1 MAGFGIQYL
10 VHALFSAGPGSGPP
24 WTPAHPF
31 WAFSTAIVSIAA
43 AVSIAANIQVR
54 CAAIV
59 LAVTIL
65 ARALLFYVP
74 KLAANPHDPGPWT
87 SGFELLALCG
97 AALVLAGAHT
107 SIKLGRV
114 LFAVSLVVFGVQHF
128 LYAHFIATLVPS
140 WILGHL
146 FWAYFV
152 GIAFVA
158 AAVSIATQIKID
170 LAATWLGVMFLLW
183 VVVLHLPRAA
193 AALHNGNERTSLF
206 AALAMSRG
214 AFMLA
219 GR

>member
-158 AAVSIATQIKID
+158 AALSIATQIKID

-183 VVVLHLPRAA
+183 VVVLHLPRVA
-193 AALHNGNERTSLF
+193 AALHKGNEWTSLF
-206 AALAMSRG
+206 VALAMSGG

>member
-97 AALVLAGAHT
+97 AALVLAGAHI

-158 AAVSIATQIKID
+158 AALSIATQIKID

-183 VVVLHLPRAA
+183 VVVLHLPRVT
-193 AALHNGNERTSLF
+193 AALHNGNEWTSLF
-206 AALAMSRG
+206 VALAMSGG